1 MPKPRRRPFALALS
15 LVAGLLLLPAAAQA
29 APTTFGSRL
38 NNDPTQGCGTP
49 DPCTTVSLIH
59 PTDPNGDPYSGGAP
73 VDGVITKFRVRAYVP
88 TPSPVTF
95 LLADISLPDP
105 NDNSSALASAVA
117 VGPQVTIQPSEASE
131 VPIAEFPARV
141 PVKKGQHLALESGP
155 ETHAVYDSSGS
166 KFSYIFS
173 PPLVA
178 GSGAR
183 GSLEATGELLVQAS
197 IEPDA
202 DGDGFGDETQDQCPS
217 QATTQGPCDATAPVV
232 SKLGVANGIV
242 SYTLSEA
249 STVSLQLEKK
259 IAGRKVG
266 GKCVPQT
273 KKNRRHARCPRFKPI
288 GARFSGGGNAGANQV
303 TLPNGKHLRPGT
315 YRVTITATD
324 AAGNTSTRSTTFKV
338 KKKKRKH

>member
-1 MPKPRRRPFALALS
+1 MPKPRRRLTTLALS
-15 LVAGLLLLPAAAQA
+15 LVAGLLLLPATGQA
-29 APTTFGSRL
+29 ATVFGSPL
-38 NNDPTQGCGTP
+38 KHGPDSGVCQTPGPCTVVTFTDPTE
-49 DPCTTVSLIH
+49 
-59 PTDPNGDPYSGGAP
+59 PNGDPYSGGAP
-73 VDGVITKFRVRAYVP
+73 VDGVITKFRIYAN
-88 TPSPVTF
+88 TATSAQVTF
-95 LLADISLPDP
+95 RLADINRPDP
-105 NDNSSALASAVA
+105 TDPSSALASAVGT
-117 VGPQVTIQPSEASE
+117 GPTVTIQHTEEPE
-131 VPIAEFPARV
+131 IHEFPGRL
-141 PVKKGQHLALESGP
+141 PVKKGEQLAIDATEIEANYSQGCD
-155 ETHAVYDSSGS
+155 HC
-166 KFSYIFS
+166 SYVFA
-173 PPLVA
+173 PPLVD
-178 GSGAR
+178 GSGAQ
-183 GSLEATGELLVQAS
+183 GSLESSGQLLVQAS

-217 QATTQGPCDATAPVV
+217 QASTQGPCDVTAPVV
-232 SKLGVANGIV
+232 SKLGVANGVV

-259 IAGRKVG
+259 TAGRKVG

-315 YRVTITATD
+315 YRVTITTTD